1 MNNVAVDLGMK
12 KSALGPKKKKA
23 KQSEFVRWFA
33 PLVQALKDL
42 GGSAAPRE
50 ALERIAE
57 IEKVPEE
64 LRNEVLSSGQERFY
78 NQVHWAR
85 QYLVWAGL
93 IDSGRR
99 GVWTLTPA
107 GRQTTLTAN
116 SAREIFLEQVRQRA
130 KLRKPSNEAVREL
143 IAQDDE
149 QPLDTPQA
157 DEDASLVSFL
167 QVVKS
172 LSPSGFERLSM
183 RLLREAGFE
192 RVSVTGRSNDGGI
205 DGVGVLQLNDLVSF
219 KVVFQCKKCENAVP
233 PKEIRDLRGAMQ
245 GRAEKGIFLT
255 TSTFTSN
262 ARSEAERAGAVP
274 IELVDGEKLFE
285 MFKRYELG
293 LKPRTVFDI
302 DLSFFEQFE

>member
-1 MNNVAVDLGMK
+1 MPGSSKASGDT
-12 KSALGPKKKKA
+12 KKKT

-57 IEKVPEE
+57 IEQVPES

-99 GVWTLTPA
+99 GVWTLTTT
-107 GRQTTLTAN
+107 GRQTTLTTEM
-116 SAREIFLEQVRQRA
+116 AREIFLEQVRLRT
-130 KLRKPSNEAVREL
+130 KLRKPSNDFARESS
-143 IAQDDE
+143 AQDDAL
-149 QPLDTPQA
+149 PPDTPQA
-157 DEDASLVSFL
+157 DEDASLMGFL
-167 QVVKS
+167 RVVKN
-172 LSPSGFERLSM
+172 LSSSGFERLSM

-219 KVVFQCKKCENAVP
+219 NVVFQCKKWENAVP

-262 ARSEAERAGAVP
+262 ARVEAERPGAVP
-274 IELVDGEKLFE
+274 IELVDGEKLFD

>member
-1 MNNVAVDLGMK
+1 MTSTK
-12 KSALGPKKKKA
+12 KVA

-50 ALERIAE
+50 ALVRIAE
-57 IEKVPEE
+57 IEKVPES
-64 LRNEVLSSGQERFY
+64 LRNEVLASGQERFY

-85 QYLVWAGL
+85 QYLVWEGL

-99 GVWTLTPA
+99 GVWTLTA
-107 GRQTTLTAN
+107 LGRQTTLTDD
-116 SAREIFLEQVRQRA
+116 SARAIFLKQVKQQA
-130 KLRKPSNEAVREL
+130 KLRKPVETGKESVVTEDAL
-143 IAQDDE
+143 
-149 QPLDTPQA
+149 QPDTPQA
-157 DEDASLVSFL
+157 DQDSSLQGFL
-167 QVVKS
+167 RVVKA

-219 KVVFQCKKCENAVP
+219 NVVFQCKKWENSVP
-233 PKEIRDLRGAMQ
+233 PKEIRDLRGAMD

-262 ARSEAERAGAVP
+262 ARAEAERPGAVP

-293 LKPRTVFDI
+293 LKPRTVYDI
-302 DLSFFEQFE
+302 DVTFFEQFD

>member
-1 MNNVAVDLGMK
+1 MSKGTATPSQGK
-12 KSALGPKKKKA
+12 ALGESRKKP

-33 PLVQALKDL
+33 PLLQALKDL

-57 IEKVPEE
+57 IEQVPET

-99 GVWTLTPA
+99 GVWTLTSA
-107 GRQTTLTAN
+107 GRQTTLTADT
-116 SAREIFLEQVRQRA
+116 AREIFLEQVRLRA
-130 KLRKPSNEAVREL
+130 KLRKPPHEVVREFA
-143 IAQDDE
+143 AQDDAL
-149 QPLDTPQA
+149 PPDTPQA
-157 DEDASLVSFL
+157 DEDAGLLGFL
-167 QVVKS
+167 SVVKG

-219 KVVFQCKKCENAVP
+219 NVVFQCKKWENAVP

-255 TSTFTSN
+255 TSTFTSY
-262 ARSEAERAGAVP
+262 ARAEAERPGAVP
-274 IELVDGEKLFE
+274 IELVDGEKLFD

>member
-1 MNNVAVDLGMK
+1 MHKVTVDLDAVK
-12 KSALGPKKKKA
+12 VVASKKKV

-64 LRNEVLSSGQERFY
+64 LRSEVLSSGQERFY
-78 NQVHWAR
+78 NQVQWAR

-107 GRQTTLTAN
+107 GRQTTLTAD
-116 SAREIFLEQVRQRA
+116 SARKIFLEQVRLRA
-130 KLRKPSNEAVREL
+130 KLRKPSNDAVREL
-143 IAQDDE
+143 ISQDDE
-149 QPLDTPQA
+149 QLPDTPQA
-157 DEDASLVSFL
+157 DEDASLVGFL
-167 QVVKS
+167 RVVKS

-219 KVVFQCKKCENAVP
+219 NVVFQCKKWENAVP

-262 ARSEAERAGAVP
+262 ARAEAERAGAVP

>member
-1 MNNVAVDLGMK
+1 MNNIISPSGSGNASG
-12 KSALGPKKKKA
+12 GTHKKA
-23 KQSEFVRWFA
+23 KQSEFVRWFG
-33 PLVQALKDL
+33 PLIQALKDL

-50 ALERIAE
+50 ALERIAQ
-57 IEKVPEE
+57 IEQVPEA

-99 GVWTLTPA
+99 GVWTLTTA
-107 GRQTTLTAN
+107 GRQTTLSAET
-116 SAREIFLEQVRQRA
+116 AREIFLEQVRLRA
-130 KLRKPSNEAVREL
+130 KLRKPSNDSAAESSLQDEAL
-143 IAQDDE
+143 
-149 QPLDTPQA
+149 PPDTPQA
-157 DEDASLVSFL
+157 DEDASLLGFL
-167 QVVKS
+167 RVVKN

-219 KVVFQCKKCENAVP
+219 NVVFQCKKWENAVP

-262 ARSEAERAGAVP
+262 ARAEAERPGAVP
-274 IELVDGEKLFE
+274 IELVDGEKLFD

>member
-1 MNNVAVDLGMK
+1 MAEQR
-12 KSALGPKKKKA
+12 PIP

-33 PLVQALKDL
+33 PLLQALKDL
-42 GGSAAPRE
+42 GGSASPRE

-57 IEKVPEE
+57 TENVPEA

-85 QYLVWAGL
+85 QYLVWEGL
-93 IDSGRR
+93 IDSGKR
-99 GVWTLTPA
+99 GVWTLTSKGLTTQLDATSARNIFLKQVRMRTAIKKPTIAPA
-107 GRQTTLTAN
+107 GSVTD
-116 SAREIFLEQVRQRA
+116 IDY
-130 KLRKPSNEAVREL
+130 KPK
-143 IAQDDE
+143 
-149 QPLDTPQA
+149 DTPQA
-157 DEDASLVSFL
+157 DEDASLLSFL
-167 QVVKS
+167 RVVKD
-172 LSPSGFERLSM
+172 LSPNGFERLSM

-219 KVVFQCKKCENAVP
+219 NVVFQCKKWEGSVP
-233 PKEIRDLRGAMQ
+233 PKEIRDLRGAMA

-262 ARSEAERAGAVP
+262 ARAEAERPGAVP
-274 IELVDGEKLFE
+274 IELVDGEKFFD

-302 DLSFFEQFE
+302 DLAFFEQFK

>member
-1 MNNVAVDLGMK
+1 VSEQK
-12 KSALGPKKKKA
+12 QKSR
-23 KQSEFVRWFA
+23 QSEFVRWFA
-33 PLVQALKDL
+33 PLIQALKDL

-57 IEKVPEE
+57 IEKVPDSV
-64 LRNEVLSSGQERFY
+64 RNEVLSSGQERFY

-85 QYLVWAGL
+85 QYLVWEGL
-93 IDSGRR
+93 IDSGKR
-99 GVWTLTPA
+99 GVWTLTPKGLDA
-107 GRQTTLTAN
+107 KLDAT
-116 SAREIFLEQVRQRA
+116 SSREIFLEQVRKHA
-130 KLRKPSNEAVREL
+130 AIRKPTVAVSESSSDTDGKPEDT
-143 IAQDDE
+143 AQS
-149 QPLDTPQA
+149 
-157 DEDASLVSFL
+157 DEDASLQQFL
-167 QVVKS
+167 RVVKD
-172 LSPSGFERLSM
+172 LSPNGFERLSM

-219 KVVFQCKKCENAVP
+219 NVIFQCKKWEGSVP
-233 PKEIRDLRGAMQ
+233 PKEIRDLRGAMA

-262 ARSEAERAGAVP
+262 ARAEAERPDAVP
-274 IELVDGEKLFE
+274 IELVDGEKLFD

-302 DLSFFEQFE
+302 DLAFFEQFK

>member
-1 MNNVAVDLGMK
+1 MSSTK
-12 KSALGPKKKKA
+12 KIA

-33 PLVQALKDL
+33 PLIQALKDL

-50 ALERIAE
+50 ALVRIGE
-57 IEKVPEE
+57 IEKVPEA
-64 LRNEVLSSGQERFY
+64 LRNEVLASGQERFY

-85 QYLVWAGL
+85 QYLVWEGL

-99 GVWTLTPA
+99 GVWTLTA
-107 GRQTTLTAN
+107 LGRQTTLTDDL
-116 SAREIFLEQVRQRA
+116 ARAIFLKQVKQQA
-130 KLRKPSNEAVREL
+130 KLRKPVETGKESVATEDAL
-143 IAQDDE
+143 
-149 QPLDTPQA
+149 QPDTPQA
-157 DEDASLVSFL
+157 DQDSSLQGFL
-167 QVVKS
+167 RVVKA

-219 KVVFQCKKCENAVP
+219 NVVFQCKKWENSVP
-233 PKEIRDLRGAMQ
+233 PKEIRDLRGAMD

-262 ARSEAERAGAVP
+262 ARAEAERPGAVP

-293 LKPRTVFDI
+293 LKPRTVYDI
-302 DLSFFEQFE
+302 DVTFFEQFD